1 MSLSSRFLNLSIKEQ
16 ILITIIALTLFC
28 ILAILI
34 ICCSLIYEILKKD
47 YEQKKIYFY
56 KRYKEYIESTFY
68 FQNFY
73 LMQYEEIIHRMQKQ
87 SWRMQQ
93 SVSIYRSSSPL
104 KPFTDYVE
112 NVKFIYDELQ
122 NNFTYLDSYIKK
134 DSPDFYV
141 ITFTELESKKSFV
154 QLFSLFFY
162 QTFSNSIISH
172 DIYDNF
178 RIPGYGVPII
188 DNPLFYNLNYS
199 TIFCFNHS
207 KISNKI
213 KEIKLEADNEKNS
226 LESIFNTTLDY
237 KINQF
242 LNKTES
248 YMKYITNK
256 LDIFGQI
263 FEKFQNEIK
272 SYSKEIFSN
281 EEIIHEY
288 SNLLSVY
295 NSGIDYENN
304 SITILSSDMENF
316 LNFYIFEMSTIPDIL
331 FFLINKLSY
340 SLDIDFIPLNINN
353 NKILSKDLCSI
364 FKIKQIFLSQNNF
377 HFNDKDMHRDN
388 HRDMERDMDRDINEM
403 ESDLKNCFINFDL
416 INEQEEIKDIFD
428 IDFENFMENTN
439 LIFQGIFNIIPDNSD
454 FPFFIMKY
462 SYPNYNTLR
471 EFQSEYLFSS
481 QVNFYSFAPIKAAQ
495 KYVDHIYQ
503 VTQNIFFFIVLVIVY
518 SWLICLFVNLM
529 IFFKFVQRW
538 IEPFDKLQEAL
549 ESNNIKDENIFKYE
563 YDDII
568 NELFL
573 TCKELL
579 TGQIDNNDNG
589 IKSFNILSKEKNKK
603 KLIDKNRYK
612 KNYIINNEIMEELV
626 SNQEKMLD
634 FTKNVKINEP
644 NNINTI
650 ITHKKNQNKKKEN
663 KANENKINKNIN
675 NNKNPEKEKN
685 KENNEAYVN
694 LFKISEFLNYYRS
707 KLESNTIIY
716 ENDDN
721 DESKM
726 SKLLSKNTK
735 SINSSI
741 LNKNN
746 EANDNDY
753 INMLDETNISYMWY
767 METKK
772 KYKNFNYN
780 LSSDYKELFTEFND
794 SYKNNSNSELTKS
807 IHIHK
812 KDKNNGV

>member
-16 ILITIIALTLFC
+16 ILITIIALTFFC
-28 ILAILI
+28 ILSILI

-56 KRYKEYIESTFY
+56 KRYKEYIESSFY

-87 SWRMQQ
+87 SWRIQQ
-93 SVSIYRSSSPL
+93 SVSIYRSSMPL
-104 KPFTDYVE
+104 QPLTDYLKYI
-112 NVKFIYDELQ
+112 KFMDDESLL
-122 NNFTYLDSYIKK
+122 NFTYSDLNNRN
-134 DSPDFYV
+134 DSPYFYV
-141 ITFTELESKKSFV
+141 ITFTESESKKSYV
-154 QLFSLFFY
+154 QLFSMFFY
-162 QTFSNSIISH
+162 QTFFNSLISH

-213 KEIKLEADNEKNS
+213 KEIKLEADKTKNS
-226 LESIFNTTLDY
+226 LESIFNNTLNN

-242 LNKTES
+242 LNRTES
-248 YMKYITNK
+248 FMKYIKTR
-256 LDIFGQI
+256 LHIFEQI
-263 FEKFQNEIK
+263 FEKFEKEIK
-272 SYSKEIFSN
+272 SYSEEIFTN
-281 EEIIHEY
+281 EEIMHEY
-288 SNLLSVY
+288 SNFLAIY

-304 SITILSSDMENF
+304 SITIMSSNIDNF
-316 LNFYIFEMSTIPDIL
+316 LDFYIFEMSTIPDIL
-331 FFLINKLSY
+331 FFLNNKISY

-364 FKIKQIFLSQNNF
+364 FKNKQIFLSKNDF
-377 HFNDKDMHRDN
+377 HLKDKDIHKDIHREMN
-388 HRDMERDMDRDINEM
+388 RD
-403 ESDLKNCFINFDL
+403 ESKLKDCFINFDL

-428 IDFENFMENTN
+428 INFENFMENTN
-439 LIFQGIFNIIPDNSD
+439 LIFQGIFNIIPDNND
-454 FPFFIMKY
+454 FPFYFMKY

-471 EFQSEYLFSS
+471 EFQTEYLFSS
-481 QVNFYSFAPIKAAQ
+481 QVNFYSFASFKVPQ
-495 KYVDHIYQ
+495 KYVEHIYQ
-503 VTQNIFFFIVLVIVY
+503 VTQNIFFFIVLVIIY

-529 IFFKFVQRW
+529 IFFKFVGKW
-538 IEPFDKLQEAL
+538 IEPFDKLQEAV
-549 ESNNIKDENIFKYE
+549 ESNNIKDESIFKYE

-568 NELFL
+568 NELFV

-603 KLIDKNRYK
+603 KVIDKHKYK
-612 KNYIINNEIMEELV
+612 KNYIINNDIMEELV
-626 SNQEKMLD
+626 TKQESMLD

-650 ITHKKNQNKKKEN
+650 HTQKKIQKNKKEN
-663 KANENKINKNIN
+663 KANENKIKKNNNNNNDNKNKEI
-675 NNKNPEKEKN
+675 EKN
-685 KENNEAYVN
+685 KENEPYIK
-694 LFKISEFLNYYRS
+694 LFKISEYLNYYRS
-707 KLESNTIIY
+707 KLESNNIVF

-726 SKLLSKNTK
+726 SKFASKNTK

-741 LNKNN
+741 LNQND
-746 EANDNDY
+746 EGNDNNY
-753 INMLDETNISYMWY
+753 INMLDETNITYMWY

-780 LSSDYKELFTEFND
+780 LSLDYKELFTEFND
-794 SYKNNSNSELTKS
+794 SYKNNSYSELKKS

-812 KDKNNGV
+812 KDKNTGV